1 MYLSNYTYKCYILQR
16 RDQNG
21 IRLHNI
27 IGERLKEARVNKK
40 YTQENLAEK
49 LDVSVAFL
57 SKIERGKSHINLKRL
72 SQLCDILG
80 VSEGYILNGASNT
93 SQEYLS
99 LEFNSILENVSPQKQ
114 KLIYKI
120 AKVIAEE

>member
-21 IRLHNI
+21 IRYNI